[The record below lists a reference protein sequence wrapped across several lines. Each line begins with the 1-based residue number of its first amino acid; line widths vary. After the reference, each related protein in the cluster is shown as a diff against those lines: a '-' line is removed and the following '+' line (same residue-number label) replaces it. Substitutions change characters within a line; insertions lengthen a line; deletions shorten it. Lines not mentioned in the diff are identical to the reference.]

1 MFEDDESSY
10 KLVRILATA
19 ALDKYNELSKVKCKE
34 QLKLAPLKNI
44 VLFDDALQHLIRLH
58 RIIRMPR
65 GCALLIGYGGSG
77 RRSLTRLAT
86 FMAGYKIFE
95 IQLARNY
102 GEDEFKAD
110 LQRLYKEY
118 LAPPA
123 HLEE

>member
-1 MFEDDESSY
+1 M
-10 KLVRILATA
+10 
-19 ALDKYNELSKVKCKE
+19 
-34 QLKLAPLKNI
+34 
-44 VLFDDALQHLIRLH
+44 
-58 RIIRMPR
+58 
-65 GCALLIGYGGSG
+65 IGYGGSG

-102 GEDEFKAD
+102 GEDEFKSD